1 MNREQTNS
9 IQALQKKKKKL
20 GKENIWYKNHNTN
33 LLDFAAYNTRW
44 EPKLNGGWSPQFY
57 SEVQVCISMTNWSK

>member
-20 GKENIWYKNHNTN
+20 GKENIRYKNHNTN

-44 EPKLNGGWSPQFY
+44 EPKLNGG
-57 SEVQVCISMTNWSK
+57 